1 MDDSKRQVPRIPG
14 VDRSA
19 LRTLYINREES
30 WIRFNGLV
38 LDEAMDPRHPLLE
51 RVKFLA
57 ISAGNLDEFF
67 MIRVSGL
74 VRQLARGVL
83 SPPPDGATPA
93 EQLSRITRMLGP
105 FAARQSVCWR
115 DQLVPGLQDVGIT
128 IASSFRDLSDDEKV
142 LLRDYFEGFL
152 FPVLTPLAFDRGHP
166 FPFISNLSLSLAVTV
181 RDPGTGTS
189 HFARVKVPTRL
200 FPRLVRVPDP
210 GSVGDGPAGTY
221 IFLEDLV
228 AAHLD
233 LLFPGMEVECAHPF
247 RVIRD
252 ADLEIEEDEA
262 SDLLTAVEE
271 SVELR
276 RIGSPVACEV
286 TEDMP
291 DSTRLLL
298 SKKLGMPP
306 EMFFTTKG
314 PVGMADLAV
323 IAALD
328 LPAAKDRPFVP
339 SVPPGLEEGKDI
351 FAAIRTGDILLYHP
365 YDSFAPVTG
374 FLLQAARDPD
384 VLAIKCVLYR
394 VGRDSPVVAALL
406 EAREKGKMVAAMIE
420 LKARFDEENNIGWAR
435 ALERAGVHVV
445 YGIAGLKV
453 HAKLCLV
460 VRREGRG
467 ISRYTHLSTGNY
479 NAGTSRAYTDF
490 GLFTSDP
497 EIGADAADLF
507 NYLTGYARIS
517 GYRKLLVS
525 PVTAREGILSRI
537 EREIERHRAEG
548 GGRIL
553 FKMNALVD
561 PDCILALYRASQA
574 GVRVDL
580 LVRGICCLRPGVPGV
595 SETISVTTVVGRFLE
610 HSRVYYFRNGG
621 ADEVFLG
628 SADLMPRNLD
638 RRVEVL
644 FPVEDP
650 GIKSALLDTI
660 LPVQQDDSSH
670 ARRLGPDG
678 NYERVLPAPGEPEL
692 SAQEWFIAHRGAWH
706 GGGGE
711 REHYTPL

>member
-1 MDDSKRQVPRIPG
+1 MVDSEKKEPDVPE
-14 VDRSA
+14 VDRTA
-19 LRTLYINREES
+19 LRGLYINREES

-38 LDEAMDPRHPLLE
+38 LDEATDQRHPLLE

-74 VRQLARGVL
+74 VRQLNRGVL

-93 EQLSRITRMLGP
+93 EQLSRIGGMLAL
-105 FAARQSVCWR
+105 FTARQAACWHE
-115 DQLVPGLQDVGIT
+115 QLVPALRDEGIT
-128 IASSFRDLSDDEKV
+128 IVSSFADLSDDERTN
-142 LLRDYFEGFL
+142 LRNYFRESL

-166 FPFISNLSLSLAVTV
+166 FPFISNLSLSLAVTI
-181 RDPGTGTS
+181 RDPAAGTS

-200 FPRLVRVPDP
+200 FPRLVRVRDP
-210 GSVGDGPAGTY
+210 GSGDDGPRGRY
-221 IFLEDLV
+221 VFLEDLV
-228 AAHLD
+228 AANLD
-233 LLFPGMEVECAHPF
+233 LLFPGMEVECVHPF

-262 SDLLTAVEE
+262 SDLLTAIEE
-271 SVELR
+271 SVDLR
-276 RIGSPVACEV
+276 RVGPPIACEV

-291 DSTRLLL
+291 AGTRRLL
-298 SKKLGMPP
+298 SEKLGMPP

-314 PVGMADLAV
+314 PAGMADLAV
-323 IAALD
+323 IASFD
-328 LPAAKDRPFVP
+328 LPALKDPPFVP
-339 SVPPGLEEGKDI
+339 SVPPGLGEGNDI
-351 FAAIRTGDILLYHP
+351 FAEIKAGDVLLFHP

-374 FLLQAARDPD
+374 FLRQAARDPD

-453 HAKLCLV
+453 HAKVCLV
-460 VRREGRG
+460 VRREGEG
-467 ISRYTHLSTGNY
+467 IARYTHLSTGNY
-479 NAGTSRAYTDF
+479 NAVTSRVYTDF

-497 EIGADAADLF
+497 AIGADAADLF

-537 EREIERHRAEG
+537 EREIQRHRAEG

-561 PDCILALYRASQA
+561 PDCIIALYRASKA
-574 GVRVDL
+574 GVKVDL
-580 LVRGICCLRPGVPGV
+580 LVRGICCLRPGVSGI
-595 SETISVTTVVGRFLE
+595 SDTITVTTVVGRFLE

-650 GIKSALLDTI
+650 VIKSALLGTI
-660 LPVQQDDSSH
+660 LPVQQRDSSH
-670 ARRLGPDG
+670 ARMLCPDG
-678 NYERVLPAPGEPEL
+678 DYERVLPAAGEPEK
-692 SAQEWFIAHRGAWH
+692 SAQEWFIAHLGSWH
-706 GGGGE
+706 
-711 REHYTPL
+711 